1 MNNNIVNDLKYN
13 LSIVFFTR
21 NLQDLPVTLQE
32 MHRQEETRSLRGTS
46 LL

>member
-21 NLQDLPVTLQE
+21 NLQALPVTLQE
-32 MHRQEETRSLRGTS
+32 MHRQEETRSLQGTS